1 MSNEREFSRHSQGD
15 SLSAQARDELRPPP
29 LILGVDTASE
39 QRSLVVMRGAETLA
53 AHDGDKLASN
63 SSAVLGDIDRVLQAA
78 SVSVKQ
84 IDLYAVAVGPG
95 SFTGLRAGLATVKAL
110 ALTLGKQAVGIQT
123 LEAVAH
129 GAMAS
134 ESVLTL
140 MPAGRGEVFWQLF
153 KAVENGTNVEQT
165 PPGHLAPGELIE
177 YACGLRGSLTWAGS
191 GVEKHRALIES
202 AARDAGIEL
211 GEALSENTT
220 VEASRGAARVWNLSA
235 PTDGLARQIATLALE
250 KIGAGLCFSAES
262 LRAVYVRGADAR
274 INCA

>member
-1 MSNEREFSRHSQGD
+1 MSNEREFSRHSR
-15 SLSAQARDELRPPP
+15 SVSVSAQARDELRASP

-39 QRSLVVMRGAETLA
+39 KRSVVVMRGVEALA
-53 AHDGDKLASN
+53 THLGDKLGSN
-63 SSAVLGDIDRVLQAA
+63 SSTVLGDIDRVLQAA

-84 IDLYAVAVGPG
+84 IDIYAVAVGPG

-129 GAMAS
+129 GASAS

-153 KAVENGTNVEQT
+153 KVGENGANVELT
-165 PPGHLAPGELIE
+165 PPGHIAPEELIE
-177 YACGLRGSLTWAGS
+177 YARGLTGSLTWAGS
-191 GVEKHRALIES
+191 GAQKHRALIES
-202 AARDAGIEL
+202 AARDAGIDL
-211 GEALSENTT
+211 DGAISKDATF
-220 VEASRGAARVWNLSA
+220 EASGGATRVWNLCL
-235 PTDGLARQIATLALE
+235 PTDALAKHIATLALE
-250 KIGAGLCFSAES
+250 KIGAGLYFSAES